1 MFKMVYSE
9 WLGVFGWGIFFIG
22 LVTAIVLFAVKRK
35 FYPVMYLVS
44 IATYVFT
51 IGFVI
56 DAFDLSRDITLI
68 LLAFSTIIFIVLG
81 IYFAKKFEAR
91 KSEFMELVPSKRR

>member
-1 MFKMVYSE
+1 MVYSE
-9 WLGVFGWGIFFIG
+9 WLGVFGWGIFFMG
-22 LVTAIVLFAVKRK
+22 LVTAIILFAVKRK

-44 IATYVFT
+44 IATYIFT

-91 KSEFMELVPSKRR
+91 KSKFMELVPSKRR